1 MKWTSQPH
9 QWVEQGIPVEKSL
22 SQGIEK
28 DGVFT
33 REVVFEKTSRRNKAK
48 LRRNKTK
55 LKFPFLCSQK

>member
-22 SQGIEK
+22 SQGIVK

-33 REVVFEKTSRRNKAK
+33 REVVFEKTSRRNKAGP
-48 LRRNKTK
+48 N
-55 LKFPFLCSQK
+55 